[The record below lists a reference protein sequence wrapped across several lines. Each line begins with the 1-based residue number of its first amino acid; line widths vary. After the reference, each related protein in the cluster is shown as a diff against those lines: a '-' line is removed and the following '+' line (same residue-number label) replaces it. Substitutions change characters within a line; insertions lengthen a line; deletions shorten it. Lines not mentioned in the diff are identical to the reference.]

1 MQYFLVLL
9 VNFASY
15 YISNSIIHRRTKV
28 LFDFIIISFTML
40 FVCFG
45 YMTGTDWRNY
55 EPSYQ
60 WINFDTFISSI
71 AFWEPGYLFLV
82 SLFHVLDIDFWP
94 FLISIKIVTFLS
106 FCRFFK
112 KYGKQK
118 FFLIMTFFLSFYGYF
133 FWIDNPLRNLC
144 AFTIFLFAIDAI
156 CNKKKKKFFLI
167 TVLACLFHYSSI
179 ILLPMYWILHSKLKT
194 GSIVIIYLIVTIIF
208 LNANL
213 MFKIIDLLFGWFPII
228 QAKLSEY
235 SSSTDGKIFSLGYV
249 LHNIFFILIL
259 LSRNKIE
266 SLQYGNVIFIG
277 AVSYIF
283 IFRLGLTFTVFM
295 RFAMFFAALYS
306 LAIIHIL
313 DNLKIESKK
322 IYLTYLLIISMLSC
336 YNSISKDYRY
346 VPYSNYLE
354 YIFKPKPS
362 FEYRSAYNQTNSPF
376 KSEE

>member
-1 MQYFLVLL
+1 
-9 VNFASY
+9 
-15 YISNSIIHRRTKV
+15 
-28 LFDFIIISFTML
+28 ML

-60 WINFDTFISSI
+60 WINFDTFGSSI

-82 SLFHVLDIDFWP
+82 SLFHVLNIDFWP
-94 FLISIKIVTFLS
+94 FLIVIKIVTFLS

-112 KYGKQK
+112 KYGKEK
-118 FFLIMTFFLSFYGYF
+118 FFMIMTFFLSFYGYF

-156 CNKKKKKFFLI
+156 CSKKKIRFILI
-167 TVLACLFHYSSI
+167 TALAILFHYSSI
-179 ILLPMYWILHSKLKT
+179 ILLPMYWLLHSRLKT
-194 GSIVIIYLIVTIIF
+194 GSIVIIYLTVTILF
-208 LNANL
+208 LNVNF
-213 MFKIIDLLFGWFPII
+213 MFKIIDLLFGWFPVI
-228 QAKLSEY
+228 QAKLYEY
-235 SSSTDGKIFSLGYV
+235 SSSTDGKLFSFGYV

-259 LSRNKIE
+259 LSRKKIE
-266 SLQYGNVIFIG
+266 SLQYGNIIFLG
-277 AVSYIF
+277 AVFYIF

-295 RFAMFFAALYS
+295 RFAMFFAAVYS
-306 LAIIHIL
+306 LAVVYVM

-322 IYLTYLLIISMLSC
+322 IYLTYLLAISILSC
-336 YNSISKDYRY
+336 YNSITKDYRY

-354 YIFKPKPS
+354 YMFQPKPS
-362 FEYRSAYNQTNSPF
+362 FEYRSTYNQINSPY

>member
-9 VNFASY
+9 ANFVSY
-15 YISNSIIHRRTKV
+15 YISNSIKHRGTKM
-28 LFDFIIISFTML
+28 LFDYLIISFTML

-55 EPSYQ
+55 ELSYQ
-60 WINFDTFISSI
+60 WINFDTFVSSI
-71 AFWEPGYLFLV
+71 VFWEPGYIFLV
-82 SLFHVLDIDFWP
+82 SLFHVVNIGFWP
-94 FLISIKIVTFLS
+94 FLITIKVVTFLS

-112 KYGKQK
+112 KYGKEK

-156 CNKKKKKFFLI
+156 CSNKRKVFFFA
-167 TVLACLFHYSSI
+167 TVLAILFHYSSI
-179 ILLPMYWILHSKLKT
+179 ILLPMYWLSHSKFKT
-194 GSIVIIYLIVTIIF
+194 GSLVIIYLIVTIIF
-208 LNANL
+208 LDINL
-213 MFKIIDLLFGWFPII
+213 IFRIVDLLFGWFPII
-228 QAKLSEY
+228 QAKLYEY
-235 SSSTDGKIFSLGYV
+235 SSSVDGKIFSLGYI

-259 LSRNKIE
+259 MSRNKIE
-266 SLQYGNVIFIG
+266 SLQYGNIIFLG
-277 AVSYIF
+277 AVFYIF

-306 LAIIHIL
+306 LAVIHVL

-322 IYLTYLLIISMLSC
+322 IYLTYLLVVSMLSC
-336 YNSISKDYRY
+336 FNSITKDYRY

-354 YIFKPKPS
+354 YIFKAKPS
-362 FEYRSAYNQTNSPF
+362 YEYRSSYNQTNSPY